1 MYNGCLTDVKG
12 IKIGH
17 YTNRDAKTG
26 CTVILC
32 DGAVG
37 GVDVRGSAP
46 GTRETDLLRPGNSV
60 ERIQAIVLSG
70 GSAFGLAASS
80 GVMKFLEENGLGLN
94 TGDAVVPIVCSAVI
108 YDLGNGSS
116 TVRPD
121 FQAGYEA
128 AASAGANETRQG
140 LIGAGAG
147 ATVGKVL
154 GMEKASCGGLGMSSI
169 TLPNGVIVAA
179 LVVVNALG
187 DVYSL
192 NSGKIIAGP
201 VSEGG
206 FMNTSELM
214 LTMQPAAQA
223 GTNTTIGVIA
233 TNAALD
239 KASVNKL
246 ASASHDGLAI
256 AIRPVHTMLDGDT
269 MFALSLGNEK
279 ADMNVLCN
287 AASICAARAINN
299 AILAS
304 GGAE

>member
-1 MYNGCLTDVKG
+1 MYTGYLTDVKG

-17 YTNRDAKTG
+17 YTDKEAKTG

-60 ERIQAIVLSG
+60 ERIQAVVLSG
-70 GSAFGLAASS
+70 GSAFGLSASG
-80 GVMKFLEENGLGLN
+80 GVMKFLEEKGLGLN

-121 FQAGYEA
+121 FNAGYEA
-128 AASAGANETRQG
+128 AAAASSDEKRQG
-140 LIGAGAG
+140 LIGAGTG
-147 ATVGKVL
+147 ATVGKLL
-154 GMEKASCGGLGMSSI
+154 GMSKASSGGLGMSSI
-169 TLPNGVIVAA
+169 ALPNGVVVSA

-192 NSGKIIAGP
+192 EDGNIIAGP
-201 VSEGG
+201 VAEHG

-214 LTMQPAAQA
+214 LSMQPSVQS

-239 KASVNKL
+239 KASANKL
-246 ASASHDGLAI
+246 ASSSHDGLAV

-287 AASICAARAINN
+287 AASICTARAINN
-299 AILAS
+299 AIFAS
-304 GGAE
+304 RGAE